1 MSFQY
6 LTRTHCALAAAT
18 WLLAGA
24 WLAGCSQ
31 AVRLSDTD
39 RQRLDDEPAIH
50 VLHYESPLP
59 AVKAAGKTKTPAPA
73 EVRRAAAADPA
84 ALIAQGFARLI
95 GKKEKLKNLRTDS
108 RALPRPVAKQ
118 PADLKARAAR
128 GLALEIWVENWGF
141 EPVSG
146 EPGQLGLRLDAR
158 GRLSRPADGRVL
170 WSDGHCRVGNGKEY
184 RLATGELSQAARL
197 RKVLAAARDECV
209 RQLARDFYEPDTRK

>member
-1 MSFQY
+1 MSFQH
-6 LTRTHCALAAAT
+6 LTRTRRALAAAI

-24 WLAGCSQ
+24 WLASCSH
-31 AVRLSDTD
+31 AVRLSDAD
-39 RQRLDDEPAIH
+39 RHRLDDEPAIH

-59 AVKAAGKTKTPAPA
+59 AVKTPDKTRLPTPA
-73 EVRRAAAADPA
+73 EVRRGAAADPA

-118 PADLKARAAR
+118 PAELKARAAR
-128 GLALEIWVENWGF
+128 GLALEIWLDDWAF
-141 EPVSG
+141 EAVRG
-146 EPGQLGLRLDAR
+146 EPGQLGLQLNAR

-170 WSDGHCRVGNGKEY
+170 WSNGHCRVGNGKEY
-184 RLATGELSQAARL
+184 RLTTGELNQAARL

-209 RQLARDFYEPDTRK
+209 RQLARDFYVTDTRK

>member
-1 MSFQY
+1 MPFQHLT
-6 LTRTHCALAAAT
+6 LTRRALAAAT

-24 WLAGCSQ
+24 WLAGCSH
-31 AVRLSDTD
+31 AVRLSDAD
-39 RQRLDDEPAIH
+39 RNRLDDEPAIH

-59 AVKAAGKTKTPAPA
+59 AVKTPDKTKPPTPA

-108 RALPRPVAKQ
+108 RALPPPIARQ
-118 PADLKARAAR
+118 PADLKTRAAR
-128 GLALEIWVENWGF
+128 GLALEIWVESWGF

-158 GRLSRPADGRVL
+158 GRLSRPADGRML
-170 WSDGHCRVGNGKEY
+170 WSNGRCRVGNGKEY
-184 RLATGELSQAARL
+184 RLTTGELGQAARL